1 MGLRGPG
8 ARPVKKPTKPQLSV
22 PKRQATWRRAGL
34 SRSERV
40 IRFVQSLNITAGP
53 DAGKPFRLRDWQKDI
68 IRRVYDPVG
77 DDGRRLVR
85 TALLTMGRKNGK
97 TGMVAALALAHLCGP
112 RGGTA
117 GAGLLGRVRPQPGG
131 DPIPGDEEHGAR
143 LIRAWAAHLYQ
154 RMEQDADGC

>member
-8 ARPVKKPTKPQLSV
+8 ERPAPKAAKPRPSTRKRSV
-22 PKRQATWRRAGL
+22 SWRKAGL

-40 IRFVQSLNITAGP
+40 IAFVESLTVTAGP

-85 TALLTMGRKNGK
+85 TALLSVARKNGK
-97 TGMVAALALAHLCGP
+97 SGLVAALALAHLCGP
-112 RGGTA
+112 EAESRGQ
-117 GAGLLGRVRPQPGG
+117 VYS
-131 DPIPGDEEHGAR
+131 
-143 LIRAWAAHLYQ
+143 AACDRSQSSILY
-154 RMEQDADGC
+154 REMKAMALASP